1 MREVD
6 CAVKVGCLLVGI
18 LGFAAAGL
26 AQEKRYPADA
36 VVDVS
41 KPPYEAIPSDDQD
54 DTAALQKAITDNV
67 GTGRTLYLPAG
78 TYELSAPLVAKT
90 KDGMWECH
98 LTIQGAGR
106 DYTVLQLA
114 DGAEGFGDP
123 SKPAAVYAT
132 GSHWQKG
139 DALDGGGNKAFRNNV
154 RDLTI
159 NIGRRNRGAIGI
171 DWAVSNQ
178 GTIRDVTIR
187 SRDGGVA
194 GISMRRRIPGPGLIK
209 DVTIMGFQVGVDI
222 GDVQYGLT
230 LEDVKLVGQSVAG
243 IRTDRNL
250 LHMRGITGMMGGG
263 PAVWVTDRMGVITLV
278 DSMATSL
285 KTDAP
290 DIETQGTIL
299 MRNVKEHKGE
309 PPIVKFRGEL
319 VPPTADTIAL
329 PKATGAAGTKALLP
343 IENTPVYGKHDL
355 SDWVAVGPRNEG
367 EKDDT
372 EAIWRAMNAGKGT
385 VYFPKDRTYFLSDTV
400 EIGGSVEQVLG
411 FGAEISL
418 GAAKEEF
425 SNRANPRPLFRI
437 VPGRAQTVFVEN
449 VFFNAQYEGEVI
461 FENDSSAT
469 LVLKHLAGWIGG
481 SGWRRSYQNT
491 ARATGKVFVED
502 VFMPGWAFRGQKVWA
517 RQFNPENNDGDGSM
531 AQVSNVGGELWI
543 LGFKTEGPAPFIET
557 KGNGMTELLGAY
569 NYISATNAP
578 EVPSLSVPYIAQDSR
593 VALTFATDN
602 FRASDYKTYI
612 REVRDGVTR
621 DFGKADLVPRNGHQ
635 GDASLA
641 VPLYRS
647 E

>member
-1 MREVD
+1 M
-6 CAVKVGCLLVGI
+6 VGI
-18 LGFAAAGL
+18 LGWAAAAF

-41 KPPYEAIPSDDQD
+41 QPPYEAMPSDDKD
-54 DTAALQKAITDNV
+54 DTEALQRAITDNV
-67 GTGRTLYLPAG
+67 GTGKTLYLPAG
-78 TYELSAPLVAKT
+78 TYEVSAPLVAKT
-90 KDGMWECH
+90 KEGVWECH

-114 DGAEGFGDP
+114 DGTKGFGDEKSP
-123 SKPAAVYAT
+123 TAVYAT
-132 GSHWQKG
+132 GSHWQEG

-159 NIGRRNRGAIGI
+159 NTGRGNRGAIGI

-194 GISMRRRIPGPGLIK
+194 GISLRRKIPGPGLIK
-209 DVTIMGFQVGVDI
+209 DVEIRGFQVGIDI

-250 LHMRGITGMMGGG
+250 LHMRGITSMGAG
-263 PAVWVTDRMGVITLV
+263 PAVLMTDRIGVVTLL
-278 DSMATSL
+278 DSTVASR
-285 KTDAP
+285 KDGGP
-290 DIETQGTIL
+290 EIDTQGTIL
-299 MRNVKEHKGE
+299 MRNVKTNKGE
-309 PPIVKFRGEL
+309 PPLVRFRGEDI
-319 VPPTADTIAL
+319 PPTPEAIVK
-329 PKATGAAGTKALLP
+329 PKALGAAGAEPLLT
-343 IENTPVYGKHDL
+343 IENTPVYLKHDL
-355 SDWVAVGPRNEG
+355 ADWVAVGPRNEG

-372 EAIWRAMNAGKGT
+372 EAIRRAMQAGKGT

-411 FGAEISL
+411 FGSEISL

-425 SNRANPRPLFRI
+425 SNRENPRPLFRI
-437 VPGRAQTVFVEN
+437 VPGKAKTVVIEN
-449 VFFNAQYEGEVI
+449 MFFNAQYQGEVI
-461 FENDSSAT
+461 FENDSPAT

-481 SGWRRSYQNT
+481 GGWRRSYQNT
-491 ARATGKVFVED
+491 ERSTGRVFVED
-502 VFMPGWAFRGQKVWA
+502 AFMPGWAFRGQKVWA

-557 KGNGMTELLGAY
+557 RDKGTTELLGAY
-569 NYISATNAP
+569 NYISATNAA
-578 EVPSLSVPYIAQDSR
+578 EVPQDSVPYKALDSR
-593 VALTFATDN
+593 MALTFATDN

-612 REVRDGVTR
+612 REVRDGVTK

-635 GDASLA
+635 GDSSLA

>member
-1 MREVD
+1 M
-6 CAVKVGCLLVGI
+6 GI

-26 AQEKRYPADA
+26 AAEKRYPADA

-41 KPPYEAIPSDDQD
+41 KPPYEAIPSDDED
-54 DTAALQKAITDNV
+54 DTEALQRAISDHV
-67 GTGRTLYLPAG
+67 GTGKTLYLPAG
-78 TYELSAPLVAKT
+78 IYDVSAPLVAKT
-90 KDGMWECH
+90 KDGVWECH

-114 DGAEGFGDP
+114 DGAKGFGDEK
-123 SKPAAVYAT
+123 SPAAVYAT
-132 GSHWQKG
+132 GSHWQEG

-154 RDLTI
+154 SDLTI
-159 NIGRRNRGAIGI
+159 NTGRGNRGAIGI

-194 GISMRRRIPGPGLIK
+194 GISLRRKIPGPGLIK
-209 DVTIMGFQVGVDI
+209 DVEIRGYQVGVDI

-250 LHMRGITGMMGGG
+250 LHARGITSMGAG
-263 PAVWVTDRMGVITLV
+263 PAVLVTDRIGVVTLL
-278 DSMATSL
+278 DSTVASR
-285 KTDAP
+285 KDGEP
-290 DIETQGTIL
+290 SIDTQGTIL
-299 MRNVKEHKGE
+299 MRNVKTDKG
-309 PPIVKFRGEL
+309 PPLVKFRGEDIAT
-319 VPPTADTIAL
+319 TAETIAK
-329 PKATGAAGTKALLP
+329 PKALGAAGSEALLP
-343 IENTPVYGKHDL
+343 IENTPVYHKHDL
-355 SDWVAVGPRNEG
+355 ADWVAVGPRNEG

-372 EAIWRAMNAGKGT
+372 EAIRRAIQAGKGT

-425 SNRANPRPLFRI
+425 SNRENPRPLFRI
-437 VPGRAQTVFVEN
+437 VPGKAQTVFIEN
-449 VFFNAQYEGEVI
+449 VFFNAQYQGEVI
-461 FENDSSAT
+461 FENDSPAT

-481 SGWRRSYQNT
+481 GGWRRSYQNT

-531 AQVSNVGGELWI
+531 AQVSNVGGELWM

-557 KGNGMTELLGAY
+557 RDKGTTELLGAY
-569 NYISATNAP
+569 NYISATHSA
-578 EVPSLSVPYIAQDSR
+578 EVPSLSVPYIVQDGR

-612 REVRDGVTR
+612 REVRGGVTK